1 MSVAESPLSR
11 MGIESWRRASYFG
24 LWGAGGGLVGA
35 LLCEILDIGGERG
48 TFVEVMV
55 KVGVWFGVIG
65 ALIAPAILL
74 GHVIYAARSFSAALI
89 SSNILRLSLGAGFG
103 FISGFIAGAV
113 AQGLYTGIGPTEVLR
128 TICWGTAGGLLG
140 IALSFR
146 IPNLTAFRGFAGGF
160 AGGIVGGIVFIG
172 ISLGG
177 SQAFGRL
184 LGIAIIGFAI
194 GLMIMLADALFRKA
208 WIEVR
213 YGSRETR
220 TLTLG
225 PEPLRIGSD
234 AAHCALYVKDVPAI
248 ACSYRFADG
257 RVICDDKINNRIGP
271 VPFGVPMVIG
281 RVTVTPF
288 GSGTGSAMEVSSQG
302 GASALAGREGG
313 SQWVLSIRGGREFTL
328 VDGARLS
335 AADVRSLEP
344 RERNGW
350 VAEVFRNPENPAVV
364 GLKNLSRQ
372 QWRATFAAGR
382 QVEID
387 PGRSLRL
394 ETGTSISFG
403 KTEASIRSSN

>member
-1 MSVAESPLSR
+1 MSVAEGILSR
-11 MGIESWRRASYFG
+11 ISIDSWRRASYFG

-35 LLCEILDIGGERG
+35 LLCEILDLGGGGRG
-48 TFVEVMV
+48 AFVELMV
-55 KVGVWFGVIG
+55 EVGVWFGVIG

-103 FISGFIAGAV
+103 FISGFVAGAV

-146 IPNLTAFRGFAGGF
+146 IPNLTASRGFAGGF

-184 LGIAIIGFAI
+184 FGIAIIGFAI

-213 YGSRETR
+213 YGPRETR

-234 AAHCALYVKDVPAI
+234 VAHCAVYVKDVPAI
-248 ACSYRFADG
+248 ACSYRFEDG
-257 RVICDDKINNRIGP
+257 RVTCDDKMNDRTGP
-271 VPFGVPMVIG
+271 VPFGVPMTIG
-281 RVTVTPF
+281 RLTVTPF
-288 GSGTGSAMEVSSQG
+288 GAG
-302 GASALAGREGG
+302 GAGIGSSPDAASASASGE
-313 SQWVLSIRGGREFTL
+313 QWVLSLGNNREFAL
-328 VDGARLS
+328 VEGARLS
-335 AADVRSLEP
+335 AANIRGLEP

-350 VAEVFRNPENPAVV
+350 VAEVVRNPEDPAVV

-387 PGRSLRL
+387 PGRSVRL
-394 ETGTSISFG
+394 ETG
-403 KTEASIRSSN
+403 ASINFGETEGRIR

>member
-1 MSVAESPLSR
+1 MSVAEGTLSR
-11 MGIESWRRASYFG
+11 INIDSWRRASYFG
-24 LWGAGGGLVGA
+24 VWGAGGGLVGA
-35 LLCEILDIGGERG
+35 VLCEILDIGGGRG
-48 TFVEVMV
+48 TFVELMV
-55 KVGVWFGVIG
+55 KVGFWFGIIG
-65 ALIAPAILL
+65 ALIAGAILL
-74 GHVIYAARSFSAALI
+74 GHLIYAARSFSATLV
-89 SSNILRLSLGAGFG
+89 SSNILRLALGAGFG

-184 LGIAIIGFAI
+184 FGIAIIGFAI

-213 YGSRETR
+213 YGPRETR

-225 PEPLRIGSD
+225 PEPLRVGSD
-234 AAHCALYVKDVPAI
+234 AGHCAIYVKDVPAI
-248 ACSYRFADG
+248 ACSYRFEGG
-257 RVICDDKINNRIGP
+257 RVICDDKMNNRTGP
-271 VPFGVPMVIG
+271 VAFGVPMAIG
-281 RVTVTPF
+281 RLTVTPF
-288 GSGTGSAMEVSSQG
+288 AAGDTVGVSSSDA
-302 GASALAGREGG
+302 ASASADGRRR
-313 SQWVLSIRGGREFTL
+313 WVLSLRNNRELTL
-328 VDGARLS
+328 VEGARLS
-335 AADVRSLEP
+335 AANIRGLEP

-350 VAEVFRNPENPAVV
+350 VAEVVRNPEDPAVV

-394 ETGTSISFG
+394 EAG
-403 KTEASIRSSN
+403 ASINFGEIEGRIR

>member
-1 MSVAESPLSR
+1 MSVAESPASR
-11 MGIESWRRASYFG
+11 VSIDNWRRASYFG

-35 LLCEILDIGGERG
+35 LLCEILDIGGGRG
-48 TFVEVMV
+48 TFVELMV
-55 KVGVWFGVIG
+55 KVGIWFGVIG

-89 SSNILRLSLGAGFG
+89 NSNILRLSLGAGFG

-128 TICWGTAGGLLG
+128 AICWGIAGGSLG
-140 IALSFR
+140 IALSLR

-194 GLMIMLADALFRKA
+194 GLMIMLADALLRKA

-213 YGSRETR
+213 YGPRETR

-234 AAHCALYVKDVPAI
+234 AAHCALYVKDVPTI
-248 ACSYRFADG
+248 ACSYCFVNG

-288 GSGTGSAMEVSSQG
+288 GAGDTAKVLSLDV
-302 GASALAGREGG
+302 ASASAGSE
-313 SQWVLSIRGGREFTL
+313 QEWVLSLGGGREFTL

-335 AADVRSLEP
+335 AADVRGLQP

-350 VAEVFRNPENPAVV
+350 VAEVLRNPENPAVV

-403 KTEASIRSSN
+403 ETEGSIRSGN